1 MENRYRVISSTWSRH
16 VKTLPKKDSYHCFSA
31 REVSSPQSWR
41 HRATALWTGSALNTL
56 GLAALLGRGRA
67 RRPPRCGCGARMGRL
82 RPAEMQE
89 LEEGQQAATWW
100 QHNGEPFG
108 KQTWQSKILY
118 QWGFDGKIIELK
130 SSS

>member
-1 MENRYRVISSTWSRH
+1 
-16 VKTLPKKDSYHCFSA
+16 
-31 REVSSPQSWR
+31 
-41 HRATALWTGSALNTL
+41 
-56 GLAALLGRGRA
+56 
-67 RRPPRCGCGARMGRL
+67 MGRL